1 MFDRCY
7 EIQGVEPRNT
17 PVAGT
22 VTAVKHVESRRE
34 HVMWGQEESVLAVTL
49 IALRHVM
56 WGQEE
61 SVVAV
66 TLIAIRN
73 VMWGQE
79 EDVMSFT
86 LLAIRHVN
94 CILFDGENISFEA
107 SLVLYIYI

>member
-34 HVMWGQEESVLAVTL
+34 
-49 IALRHVM
+49 HVM